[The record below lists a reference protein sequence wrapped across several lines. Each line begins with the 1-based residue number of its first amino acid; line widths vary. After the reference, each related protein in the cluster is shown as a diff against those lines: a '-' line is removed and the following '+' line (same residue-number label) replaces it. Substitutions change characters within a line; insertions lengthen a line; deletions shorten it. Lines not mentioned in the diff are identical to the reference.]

1 MSEDGGRKLDEY
13 HHLRGQ
19 VEDRNLQSK
28 EWKVRMGSCQ
38 SQKFRERLNEVSM
51 LSSAVEDEG
60 AEKTWT

>member
-1 MSEDGGRKLDEY
+1 M
-13 HHLRGQ
+13 
-19 VEDRNLQSK
+19 EDRNLQSK